1 MSEPV
6 SDPGSTDGN
15 AASVVAESNITL
27 ANIANGAAVELF
39 AREFQRALEN
49 IDDPN
54 TKAKAKRTITVKVIL
69 TPDEARDRIDA
80 AVAVESKFPS
90 VKPGTVKPGT
100 STMYLGRRGGKV
112 HATEVNP
119 KQPSLFDPPG
129 NVKPLRPN

>member
-15 AASVVAESNITL
+15 AAGVVAESNITL

-90 VKPGTVKPGT
+90 VKPGT